1 MLYNSLTSVRWRG
14 KESVR
19 TLFVVVDIR
28 EVLLLPNPSALN
40 WRVSGRERSKP
51 TAQILVVAGL
61 RLRWV

>member
-19 TLFVVVDIR
+19 TLFVVVDILG
-28 EVLLLPNPSALN
+28 VLLLPSQSALN

-51 TAQILVVAGL
+51 TAPILVARVL